1 MLESATLGL
10 LVEEEEEEEEED
22 DEDDEVDEDDE
33 DEEEEEEKEEVAA
46 AAAETRTI
54 ELEVAQLKLALAEM
68 ANEQVQKQLDG
79 LRLRIQSLSL
89 LHEEHEAPDV
99 TGRVSEDHRQEK
111 DQNLHQIPV
120 MTAQET
126 EGAEDEGEEEEKG
139 RQKKEEVGI
148 QEANQGSYDDPR
160 YGVEER
166 ESRKEEE
173 DVEVQ
178 EENHEILAGEGG
190 EGDPQNMREDVQG
203 RQGPVQDAEIDGLDR
218 REGTVPSRETSSH
231 EGWVQGVAQCA
242 AQDQEMQEARGE
254 KTSDDS
260 ALEVE
265 KALSARLTPSLEEEA
280 RTQNDASGENQ
291 IMNVV
296 QESHNTDDD
305 RVVVAATATRKRL
318 KYLLPKDRGSAG
330 ASVSRVSSRSISCS
344 HSIAPAKEAARVD
357 HVHRLKGL
365 TEWCYDQARAHR
377 QREYDRITLHRARE
391 RTFHQKWGVR
401 AAPSGVEADHSKQGR
416 MSKVQ
421 GDAGNENQSL
431 EAIFNARL
439 RDRRLQILWQS
450 QGELQSVQTEMS
462 TIDSALAQNRS
473 LHDVYRAHF
482 QEAGKV
488 TERMKALNR
497 IRSGQE
503 QVHLH
508 RT

>member
-1 MLESATLGL
+1 
-10 LVEEEEEEEEED
+10 
-22 DEDDEVDEDDE
+22 
-33 DEEEEEEKEEVAA
+33 
-46 AAAETRTI
+46 
-54 ELEVAQLKLALAEM
+54 
-68 ANEQVQKQLDG
+68 
-79 LRLRIQSLSL
+79 
-89 LHEEHEAPDV
+89 
-99 TGRVSEDHRQEK
+99 
-111 DQNLHQIPV
+111 
-120 MTAQET
+120 
-126 EGAEDEGEEEEKG
+126 
-139 RQKKEEVGI
+139 
-148 QEANQGSYDDPR
+148 
-160 YGVEER
+160 
-166 ESRKEEE
+166 
-173 DVEVQ
+173 
-178 EENHEILAGEGG
+178 
-190 EGDPQNMREDVQG
+190 
-203 RQGPVQDAEIDGLDR
+203 
-218 REGTVPSRETSSH
+218 
-231 EGWVQGVAQCA
+231 
-242 AQDQEMQEARGE
+242 MQEARGE

-265 KALSARLTPSLEEEA
+265 KALSARISPSLEEEA

-401 AAPSGVEADHSKQGR
+401 AAPSGVEANHSKQGR